1 MIQSLCH
8 IKALSIKERSLTV
21 SEKRRDN
28 KGRILRTGE
37 SQRKDLIYQYRYTDI
52 RGKRRT
58 IYSSNL
64 SELRKKEAE
73 ILKQLSEGI
82 DYAAGQI
89 TVIALVERYI
99 RLKQGTRYNTKVGYK
114 FVLNI
119 IKTEDFGYRQIRDI
133 KVSDAQAW
141 MIKLHDD
148 GRGYSTL
155 TSVRGVIKP
164 AFQMAYNEDAIRKNP
179 FDFKLVDVVPNDSQK
194 RIALT
199 DEQQE
204 IWMNFI
210 REDKTYSKYYDEFVV
225 LLGTGMRV
233 SEFCGLTKDDL
244 QFSER
249 RIRVDH
255 QLVRERGGKY
265 YVEKTKT
272 ECGCRFIPMTD
283 EVYRSLLNILE
294 RRKKV
299 AKEFIVDG
307 YSGFLLLDK
316 NDHPKVALH
325 IENEMRWAMK
335 KYSKLHPDKPL
346 PHITPHVFR
355 HTFCTNMANKGMD
368 VKHLQYIMG
377 HSDVSV
383 TLNVYTHANY
393 DLAAEQML
401 GIIDFPSAYVH
412 QEQRKSG

>member
-1 MIQSLCH
+1 M
-8 IKALSIKERSLTV
+8 

-28 KGRILRTGE
+28 TGRILRTGE

-119 IKTEDFGYRQIRDI
+119 IKKEDFGYRQIRDI

-377 HSDVSV
+377 HSDVGV

-401 GIIDFPSAYVH
+401 EIIDFPSSYVH
-412 QEQRKSG
+412 QEQRESV

>member
-1 MIQSLCH
+1 M
-8 IKALSIKERSLTV
+8 
-21 SEKRRDN
+21 
-28 KGRILRTGE
+28 
-37 SQRKDLIYQYRYTDI
+37 
-52 RGKRRT
+52 
-58 IYSSNL
+58 
-64 SELRKKEAE
+64 
-73 ILKQLSEGI
+73 
-82 DYAAGQI
+82 
-89 TVIALVERYI
+89 IALVERYI

-119 IKTEDFGYRQIRDI
+119 IKKEDFGYRQIRDI

-377 HSDVSV
+377 HSDVGV

-401 GIIDFPSAYVH
+401 EIIDFPSSYVH
-412 QEQRKSG
+412 QGQRKSG

>member
-1 MIQSLCH
+1 M
-8 IKALSIKERSLTV
+8 

-37 SQRKDLIYQYRYTDI
+37 SQRKDLIYQYRYIDI

-119 IKTEDFGYRQIRDI
+119 IKKEDFGYRQIRDI

>member
-1 MIQSLCH
+1 M
-8 IKALSIKERSLTV
+8 

-377 HSDVSV
+377 HSDVGV

-401 GIIDFPSAYVH
+401 EIIDFPSSYVH
-412 QEQRKSG
+412 QEQRESV

>member
-1 MIQSLCH
+1 
-8 IKALSIKERSLTV
+8 
-21 SEKRRDN
+21 
-28 KGRILRTGE
+28 
-37 SQRKDLIYQYRYTDI
+37 
-52 RGKRRT
+52 
-58 IYSSNL
+58 
-64 SELRKKEAE
+64 
-73 ILKQLSEGI
+73 
-82 DYAAGQI
+82 
-89 TVIALVERYI
+89 
-99 RLKQGTRYNTKVGYK
+99 
-114 FVLNI
+114 
-119 IKTEDFGYRQIRDI
+119 
-133 KVSDAQAW
+133 
-141 MIKLHDD
+141 
-148 GRGYSTL
+148 
-155 TSVRGVIKP
+155 
-164 AFQMAYNEDAIRKNP
+164 
-179 FDFKLVDVVPNDSQK
+179 
-194 RIALT
+194 
-199 DEQQE
+199 
-204 IWMNFI
+204 
-210 REDKTYSKYYDEFVV
+210 
-225 LLGTGMRV
+225 MRV

-283 EVYRSLLNILE
+283 EVYHSLLNTLE

-299 AKEFIVDG
+299 EKEFIVDG

-316 NDHPKVALH
+316 NDNPKVALH

-346 PHITPHVFR
+346 PHNTPHVFR

-377 HSDVSV
+377 HSDVGV

-401 GIIDFPSAYVH
+401 EIIDFPSSYVH
-412 QEQRKSG
+412 QGQRKSG

>member
-1 MIQSLCH
+1 M
-8 IKALSIKERSLTV
+8 

-119 IKTEDFGYRQIRDI
+119 IKKEDFGYRQIRDI

-283 EVYRSLLNILE
+283 EVYRSLLNTLE

-299 AKEFIVDG
+299 EKEFIVDG

-377 HSDVSV
+377 HSDVGV

-401 GIIDFPSAYVH
+401 EIIDFPSSYVH
-412 QEQRKSG
+412 QEQRESV

>member
-1 MIQSLCH
+1 M
-8 IKALSIKERSLTV
+8 

-37 SQRKDLIYQYRYTDI
+37 SQRKDLIYQYRYIDI

-119 IKTEDFGYRQIRDI
+119 IKKEEFGYRQIRDI

-377 HSDVSV
+377 HSDVGV

-401 GIIDFPSAYVH
+401 EIIDFPSSYVH
-412 QEQRKSG
+412 QGQRKSG